1 MAVGAA
7 SQERLAANKR
17 ERAGA
22 AAVSHP
28 PTPTTEPSRV
38 ALATYE
44 FSVDEAN
51 KGRVLTVAAKTT
63 PRPPDRNVR
72 HLITTVGPRRGGGPS
87 RPCAYMRAAG

>member
-1 MAVGAA
+1 MPHLDELETFAEAASSSEMAVGAA

-17 ERAGA
+17 ESAGA

-44 FSVDEAN
+44 FSVD
-51 KGRVLTVAAKTT
+51 K
-63 PRPPDRNVR
+63 P
-72 HLITTVGPRRGGGPS
+72 I
-87 RPCAYMRAAG
+87 RAAC